1 MEVLTF
7 THPSLGDIRGMEI
20 DGKPWLVGKDVAVAL
35 GYKNPQL
42 AIRTHIEDKDKGMT
56 KVLTPGGRQ
65 NVPIINENGFYS
77 LAFKSKL
84 PNAKEIREW
93 VTTSIF
99 MQLRPKPAI
108 EETPVQCSFFDE
120 EQCKNGNNDGE
131 KVAESNA
138 LEVFQ
143 NPEFGQIRILT
154 EGEKMLFC
162 SSDVA
167 KALGYARPN
176 DAVSAHCRYT
186 VKRRI
191 PHPQAPDKSIEMLFI
206 PEGDV
211 YRLIVRSALPSAEK
225 FERWVF
231 DDVLP
236 TIRKHGL
243 YAAEELLD
251 NPDVMIKVLQELQK
265 ERAAKEALTEENEQL
280 TRDKNLLEQK
290 NATQVRRIALLQPK
304 AKYYDT
310 CLFCEDLFPISIISK
325 DFGWSANQMNKFL
338 SDLGV
343 QYRQG
348 EGWLLAQK
356 YAERGYARSRTYL
369 SVGKDGK
376 PHASIRTCWTQK
388 GRRFIVALMKE
399 HGHLPIAANDIA

>member
-191 PHPQAPDKSIEMLFI
+191 PHPQAPDKSMEMLFI

-211 YRLIVRSALPSAEK
+211 YRLIIRSDLPRAEK

-231 DDVLP
+231 DEVLP
-236 TIRKHGL
+236 SIRKNGG
-243 YAAEELLD
+243 YIFNQERMTPEELMAAALIVAQKTIENQKARLQALD
-251 NPDVMIKVLQELQK
+251 QQNQSLNQQNQQLLPKAQCFDALMDTKNLTCF
-265 ERAAKEALTEENEQL
+265 RDAAKELHTQQNTFIAFLLEKKYIFRKPNRQL
-280 TRDKNLLEQK
+280 SPYQRYVDKGWFETRDVINEKTGWSG
-290 NATQVRRIALLQPK
+290 TQTFITIKGKAALLRIL
-304 AKYYDT
+304 AKQNT
-310 CLFCEDLFPISIISK
+310 
-325 DFGWSANQMNKFL
+325 
-338 SDLGV
+338 
-343 QYRQG
+343 
-348 EGWLLAQK
+348 
-356 YAERGYARSRTYL
+356 
-369 SVGKDGK
+369 
-376 PHASIRTCWTQK
+376 
-388 GRRFIVALMKE
+388 
-399 HGHLPIAANDIA
+399 